1 MKDIY
6 ENLSQAAVVTGRR
19 HRDEIEL
26 LRGRLKLLTGRDK
39 ILMTMYMEKGIS
51 IRQIAR
57 LLGTTETKIARRIR
71 KLTTGLV
78 DSEYLDCLRAR
89 ERFTRN
95 QLNIARD
102 YFLSG
107 MSIKK
112 IAAKRKRSFYCIH
125 KIVME
130 IHEQVHANQNA

>member
-57 LLGTTETKIARRIR
+57 LLGTTESKIARRMRISR
-71 KLTTGLV
+71 LSACPREVHTEPVEHCEGLFPFGHV
-78 DSEYLDCLRAR
+78 D
-89 ERFTRN
+89 
-95 QLNIARD
+95 
-102 YFLSG
+102 
-107 MSIKK
+107 
-112 IAAKRKRSFYCIH
+112 
-125 KIVME
+125 
-130 IHEQVHANQNA
+130 